1 MAFDDKKI
9 KEANDELESRFL
21 KDRTDWKN
29 NIQNLVHKIKNVRE
43 LSDCQVDMLSYR
55 QMLLDKIADLKNV
68 IYKRN
73 AAWEKY
79 YKTQYREYTLN
90 YDIKLTGG
98 EKHQFIKADLG
109 SLKNQ
114 IDILQTHVEYY
125 LECIKTLDNMAFA
138 IRNRIRLEE
147 EQI

>member
-1 MAFDDKKI
+1 MAFDDTKI

-29 NIQNLVHKIKNVRE
+29 NIQKLVHKIKNVRE

>member
-1 MAFDDKKI
+1 MAFDDTKI
-9 KEANDELESRFL
+9 KEANEELESRFL

-29 NIQNLVHKIKNVRE
+29 NIQVLVYKIKNVRE

-114 IDILQTHVEYY
+114 IDI
-125 LECIKTLDNMAFA
+125 
-138 IRNRIRLEE
+138 
-147 EQI
+147 

>member
-1 MAFDDKKI
+1 MAFDDTKI
-9 KEANDELESRFL
+9 KEANEELESRFL

-29 NIQNLVHKIKNVRE
+29 NIQVLVHKIKNVRE